1 MSVIVKERSNV
12 LNVEVSKKADRRNV
26 KGNDR
31 RNNEISVE
39 RGDLIFVD
47 LPENENSSVQ
57 GKSRICIVISNNK
70 ANLHSPVISVI
81 PLTSKMSK
89 RPLPTH
95 VLLEVNDTN
104 KLRCNSVALAE
115 QITTVDRKNIK
126 FKTGGRLTDEEMN
139 KVERAMLI
147 QLGLM

>member
-1 MSVIVKERSNV
+1 MSTIVKERSNL
-12 LNVEVSKKADRRNV
+12 LNVEVSKRNDVRGNV
-26 KGNDR
+26 KGNDVI
-31 RNNEISVE
+31 EIS
-39 RGDLIFVD
+39 RGDLVFVE

-57 GKSRICIVISNNK
+57 GKSRICIVISNNR
-70 ANLHSPVISVI
+70 ANLHSPVISIV

-126 FKTGGRLTDEEMN
+126 FKTGKLTDEELEQ
-139 KVERAMLI
+139 VEWAVMV
-147 QLGLM
+147 QLGL

>member
-1 MSVIVKERSNV
+1 MSTIVKERSNV
-12 LNVEVSKKADRRNV
+12 LNIEVSKRNDVRGNV
-26 KGNDR
+26 KGNDVI
-31 RNNEISVE
+31 EIS
-39 RGDLIFVD
+39 RGDLVFVE

-57 GKSRICIVISNNK
+57 GKSRICIVISNNR
-70 ANLHSPVISVI
+70 ANLHSPVISIV
-81 PLTSKMSK
+81 PLTSRMSK

-126 FKTGGRLTDEEMN
+126 FKTGKLTDEELEQ
-139 KVERAMLI
+139 VEWAVMV
-147 QLGLM
+147 QLGL

>member
-1 MSVIVKERSNV
+1 MSTIVKERSNV
-12 LNVEVSKKADRRNV
+12 LNVEVSKRNDVRGNV
-26 KGNDR
+26 KGNDVI
-31 RNNEISVE
+31 EIS
-39 RGDLIFVD
+39 RGDLVFVE

-57 GKSRICIVISNNK
+57 GKSRICIVISNNR
-70 ANLHSPVISVI
+70 ANLHSPVISIV
-81 PLTSKMSK
+81 PLTSRMSK

-126 FKTGGRLTDEEMN
+126 FKTGKLTDEEMEQ
-139 KVERAMLI
+139 VEWSVMV
-147 QLGLM
+147 QLGL